1 MSELSS
7 LDTDQ
12 PLLVA
17 EGLAKNYGR
26 LPACRDVLQIAQ
38 FGSTRSMNAGAAA
51 AIAIVPALVMPA
63 VNTGLY
69 SAAARMPTT
78 AAFAPA
84 SAFAARGWARS

>member
-26 LPACRDVLQIAQ
+26 LPACRDVSFALYPGEVLAIDLQAVLT
-38 FGSTRSMNAGAAA
+38 GRSER
-51 AIAIVPALVMPA
+51 IDWR
-63 VNTGLY
+63 GLQDPQ
-69 SAAARMPTT
+69 RWQM
-78 AAFAPA
+78 
-84 SAFAARGWARS
+84 GWT